1 MLGQPPTTNNRHRQS
16 PPTNGKPGGKRKR
29 LAPAVHSIT
38 VADRGGGSA
47 RPHSR
52 TPHAG
57 SLVESAVDPLVV
69 TEPLPVSLDDM
80 DGDVD

>member
-1 MLGQPPTTNNRHRQS
+1 MFGQPPTIHNRHCQS
-16 PPTNGKPGGKRKR
+16 PPQAANGTPGGKRKR

-38 VADRGGGSA
+38 VADRGGSA

-52 TPHAG
+52 TSHG
-57 SLVESAVDPLVV
+57 LLFESAVDPLV
-69 TEPLPVSLDDM
+69 TEPLPVSLDDI